1 MHAEHPQREPGPHA
15 GRHTPRLPSL
25 DEILA
30 LVPDAVCVV
39 DVEGRYLFVNAGFE
53 RIFGYRP
60 DEVLGRRMI
69 ELVHPDDRATTQQ
82 AAERVMAGVLQRHFR
97 NRYVRKDGRVVDI
110 QWSARWSP
118 DNHVRIAVGHEVTEL
133 RRAEAV
139 QAALLAIA
147 EAAHAETDLSALL
160 ARVHQAI
167 GGLLPA
173 DHVHVALLEPDGHTL
188 AYPYWHDDTQPM
200 PAPRPLEADPLVAP
214 VLRSGG
220 SLLAPPDA
228 DADGEPVQ
236 ALAVPLATGEG
247 VIGALVVRSVGLA
260 LAWDEAERQRLEF
273 VAAQIAAACERSRHR
288 RQLEH
293 LAAHDPLT
301 GLPNR
306 YRFHAELEAALAAA
320 RGSGERFALL
330 YLDLDGFKAAN
341 DTCGHAGGD
350 RLLLDV
356 AQRLRAS
363 LRQGDAVARLGGDE
377 FVVLLRAC
385 RDADAALAIADKL
398 RQALGRPYQLGD
410 HRFDTSASVGVAMYP
425 EDGETASALLQ
436 HGDRAMYAAKR
447 AGGDRLSCA
456 VA

>member
-1 MHAEHPQREPGPHA
+1 MHADPSRSAAAPHA
-15 GRHTPRLPSL
+15 PAPPPTLPSL

-39 DVEGRYLFVNAGFE
+39 DPEGRYLYVNAGFE
-53 RIFGYRP
+53 RIFGYAP

-69 ELVHPDDRATTQQ
+69 EFVHPDDRALTQQ

-118 DNHVRIAVGHEVTEL
+118 DDHVRIAVGHDVTEL

-147 EAAHAETDLSALL
+147 EAAHAESDLPALL

-173 DHVHVALLEPDGHTL
+173 DHVHVALLEADGRTL
-188 AYPYWHDDTQPM
+188 AYPYWHDDTA
-200 PAPRPLEADPLVAP
+200 PAPTARPLDADPLVAS
-214 VLRSGG
+214 VVRDGA
-220 SLLAPPDA
+220 SLLAPPA
-228 DADGEPVQ
+228 ATADGEPVQ
-236 ALAVPLATGEG
+236 ALAVPLATGDG

-273 VAAQIAAACERSRHR
+273 VAAQSAADCERSRHH

-293 LAAHDPLT
+293 LAGHDPLT

-306 YRFHAELEAALAAA
+306 YRFHAELAAALAAA
-320 RGSGERFALL
+320 TARDERFALL

-341 DTCGHAGGD
+341 DTCGHEGGD

-356 AQRLRAS
+356 AHRLRAV

-377 FVVLLRAC
+377 FVVLLRGC
-385 RDADAALAIADKL
+385 RDADAALAIGDKL
-398 RQALGRPYQLGD
+398 RQAIARPYRLGE
-410 HRFDTSASVGVAMYP
+410 HRFDIGASIGVAVYP
-425 EDGETASALLQ
+425 GDGDTAAALLR

-456 VA
+456 GD